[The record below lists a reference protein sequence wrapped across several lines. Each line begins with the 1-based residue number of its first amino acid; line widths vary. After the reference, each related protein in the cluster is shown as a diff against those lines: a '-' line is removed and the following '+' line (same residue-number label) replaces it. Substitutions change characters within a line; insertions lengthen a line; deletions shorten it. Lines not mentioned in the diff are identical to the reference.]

1 MVISLT
7 VQEVGIISWLIYFVL
22 DNNSLSVFTESS
34 SRQNLSLAFKAKL
47 HSSITSTI
55 NNSKKLNSIIARA
68 LDEISEEISLAN
80 NLASIIIDD
89 SILSHSIIIKSK
101 KYDNIDQQVREES
114 QLKWGD
120 KASNYY
126 FVSEEKKTPKNIFHS
141 VAIHHFLR
149 EKIKLNFNNF
159 GLSIR
164 YIVPLSSILTES
176 LKPSQFSV
184 IKNGNKYQF
193 LGNTRKGF
201 TFFKLNFSGD
211 RKVEEKVI
219 GLLDIPNIKK
229 SDLDK
234 KNLKFIFFNKTK
246 IVEYLANY
254 IFNDIPLLNFA
265 ESSSFQI
272 LSGKLKVKTHAY
284 SPSSGE
290 FKYDSL
296 VKNLS
301 AGFLSIL
308 FLLFVVS
315 MFSNYDFLNFENP
328 STLNEKKESV
338 DEIIEKRFT
347 PNTSMI
353 MIQNLLTLDDRFSE
367 VTNFLLLE
375 NEFIINGNKMEY
387 DLPNSYPVFSEDRA
401 NFNELLISLF
411 EIENNLKF
419 KVFDS
424 EVHDQSFQNV
434 VLKFSNFENSLNA
447 LSILSKFEN
456 ISLRKAFL
464 EDDSNSVHL
473 YISIKKWWKLTLEY
487 LEILALRF

>member
-1 MVISLT
+1 M
-7 VQEVGIISWLIYFVL
+7 IYFLL
-22 DNNSLSVFTESS
+22 DNKSLSVFTESS
-34 SRQNLSLAFKAKL
+34 ARQNLSLVFKAKL
-47 HSSITSTI
+47 HSSIASTI

-68 LDEISEEISLAN
+68 LDEISEEINLTN

-89 SILSHSIIIKSK
+89 SILSHSIIVKSK
-101 KYDNIDQQVREES
+101 KYDNIDQQIREES

-120 KASNYY
+120 KTTNYY
-126 FVSEEKKTPKNIFHS
+126 FISEEKKTPKNIFHS

-164 YIVPLSSILTES
+164 YIVPLSSILTVG

-193 LGNTRKGF
+193 FGNTRKGF
-201 TFFKLNFSGD
+201 TFFKLNFSKS

-246 IVEYLANY
+246 IIEYLANY
-254 IFNDIPLLNFA
+254 IFKDIPLLNFA
-265 ESSSFQI
+265 ESSSSQI
-272 LSGKLKVKTHAY
+272 LSGKLKVKTHTY
-284 SPSSGE
+284 SPSKEGFQYNSII
-290 FKYDSL
+290 
-296 VKNLS
+296 KNLS
-301 AGFLSIL
+301 AGFISLL

-315 MFSNYDFLNFENP
+315 MFSNYDFLNFENSP
-328 STLNEKKESV
+328 PLNEKKESI
-338 DEIIEKRFT
+338 DKIIEEKFT
-347 PNTSMI
+347 PNASMI
-353 MIQNLLTLDDRFSE
+353 MIQNLSTLDDRFSV
-367 VTNFLLLE
+367 VTNFLLSE
-375 NEFIINGNKMEY
+375 NEFIVNDNEVEF
-387 DLPNSYPVFSEDRA
+387 DLPNSYPVLSEDRV

-419 KVFDS
+419 KVFES
-424 EVHDQSFQNV
+424 EVDDQSIQNV

-464 EDDSNSVHL
+464 EDNSNSVHL
-473 YISIKKWWKLTLEY
+473 YISIKK
-487 LEILALRF
+487 

>member
-1 MVISLT
+1 M
-7 VQEVGIISWLIYFVL
+7 IYFLL
-22 DNNSLSVFTESS
+22 DNKSLSVFTESS
-34 SRQNLSLAFKAKL
+34 TRQNLSLASKAKL
-47 HSSITSTI
+47 HSSITGTI

-68 LDEISEEISLAN
+68 LDEISEEINLTN
-80 NLASIIIDD
+80 NLASVIIDD
-89 SILSHSIIIKSK
+89 SILSHSIIVKSK
-101 KYDNIDQQVREES
+101 KYDNIDQQIRDES

-120 KASNYY
+120 RTSNYY
-126 FVSEEKKTPKNIFHS
+126 FISEEKKSPKNIFHS

-164 YIVPLSSILTES
+164 YIVPLSSILTAS

-193 LGNTRKGF
+193 FGNTRKGF
-201 TFFKLNFSGD
+201 TLFKLNFSGAK
-211 RKVEEKVI
+211 KVEEKVI

-246 IVEYLANY
+246 IIEYLANY

-265 ESSSFQI
+265 ESSSSQI
-272 LSGKLKVKTHAY
+272 FSGKLKVKTRNY
-284 SPSSGE
+284 SPSKEG

-296 VKNLS
+296 IKNLS
-301 AGFLSIL
+301 AGFLSLL

-315 MFSNYDFLNFENP
+315 MFSSYDFLNLESY
-328 STLNEKKESV
+328 STLNKKNELF
-338 DEIIEKRFT
+338 DEIIEEKFI

-353 MIQNLLTLDDRFSE
+353 MIESLATLNDRFSK
-367 VTNFLLLE
+367 VNNFLLSDS
-375 NEFIINGNKMEY
+375 EFIVNDNKVEF
-387 DLPNSYPVFSEDRA
+387 DLPNSYPIFSDDRA

-424 EVHDQSFQNV
+424 EVDNQSIQNV

-456 ISLRKAFL
+456 ISLRKAIL
-464 EDDSNSVHL
+464 KDNSNSVHL
-473 YISIKKWWKLTLEY
+473 YISIKE
-487 LEILALRF
+487 

>member
-1 MVISLT
+1 M
-7 VQEVGIISWLIYFVL
+7 IYFLL
-22 DNNSLSVFTESS
+22 DNKSLSVFAESS
-34 SRQNLSLAFKAKL
+34 KRQNLSLKYKAKF
-47 HSSITSTI
+47 HSSIASI
-55 NNSKKLNSIIARA
+55 VNNSKKLNSVIARA
-68 LDEISEEISLAN
+68 LDEISEEINLTN

-89 SILSHSIIIKSK
+89 SILSHSLIIKSK
-101 KYDNIDQQVREES
+101 KYDNIDQQIKEEN

-120 KASNYY
+120 KTSNYY
-126 FVSEEKKTPKNIFHS
+126 FISEEKKTPKNVFHS
-141 VAIHHFLR
+141 VTIHHFLR

-159 GLSIR
+159 GLSIK
-164 YIVPLSSILTES
+164 YIVPLSSILTAG

-193 LGNTRKGF
+193 FGNTKKGF
-201 TFFKLNFSGD
+201 TFFKLNFSGV
-211 RKVEEKVI
+211 KKGEEKVI

-234 KNLKFIFFNKTK
+234 KNLKFIFFNRTK

-265 ESSSFQI
+265 EASSSQI
-272 LSGKLKVKTHAY
+272 LSGKLKIKTHTY
-284 SPSSGE
+284 SPSNKG

-296 VKNLS
+296 IKNLS
-301 AGFLSIL
+301 AGFLSLL

-315 MFSNYDFLNFENP
+315 MFSSYDFLNFENS
-328 STLNEKKESV
+328 STLNEKKESI
-338 DEIIEKRFT
+338 DEMIEERFT

-353 MIQNLLTLDDRFSE
+353 MIQNLSTLDDRFSG
-367 VTNFLLLE
+367 VTNFLLSE
-375 NEFIINGNKMEY
+375 NEFIVNDDKVEF
-387 DLPNSYPVFSEDRA
+387 DLPNSYPVFSEYRS

-424 EVHDQSFQNV
+424 EVDDQSIQNV

-447 LSILSKFEN
+447 LSILKKFEN

-464 EDDSNSVHL
+464 EDNSNSVHL
-473 YISIKKWWKLTLEY
+473 YISIKK
-487 LEILALRF
+487 

>member
-1 MVISLT
+1 M
-7 VQEVGIISWLIYFVL
+7 IYFLL
-22 DNNSLSVFTESS
+22 DNKSLSVFTESS
-34 SRQNLSLAFKAKL
+34 TRQNLSLASKAKL
-47 HSSITSTI
+47 HSSITGTI

-68 LDEISEEISLAN
+68 LDEISEEINLTN
-80 NLASIIIDD
+80 NLASVIIDD
-89 SILSHSIIIKSK
+89 SILSHSIIVKSK
-101 KYDNIDQQVREES
+101 KYDNIDQQIRDES

-120 KASNYY
+120 RTSNYY
-126 FVSEEKKTPKNIFHS
+126 FISEEKKSPKNIFHS

-164 YIVPLSSILTES
+164 YIVPLSSILTAS

-193 LGNTRKGF
+193 FGNTRKGF
-201 TFFKLNFSGD
+201 TLFKLNFSGAK
-211 RKVEEKVI
+211 KVEEKVI

-246 IVEYLANY
+246 IIEYLANY

-265 ESSSFQI
+265 ESSSSQI
-272 LSGKLKVKTHAY
+272 LSGKLKVKTRNY
-284 SPSSGE
+284 SPSKEG

-296 VKNLS
+296 IKNLS
-301 AGFLSIL
+301 AGFLSLL

-315 MFSNYDFLNFENP
+315 MFSSYDFLNLESH
-328 STLNEKKESV
+328 STLNKKNELF
-338 DEIIEKRFT
+338 DEIIEEKFI

-353 MIQNLLTLDDRFSE
+353 MIESLATLNDRFSK
-367 VTNFLLLE
+367 VNNFLLSDS
-375 NEFIINGNKMEY
+375 EFIVNDNKVEF
-387 DLPNSYPVFSEDRA
+387 DLPNSYPIFSDDRA

-424 EVHDQSFQNV
+424 EVDNQSIQNV

-456 ISLRKAFL
+456 ISLRKAIL
-464 EDDSNSVHL
+464 KDNSNSVHL
-473 YISIKKWWKLTLEY
+473 YISIKE
-487 LEILALRF
+487 

>member
-1 MVISLT
+1 M
-7 VQEVGIISWLIYFVL
+7 IYFLL
-22 DNNSLSVFTESS
+22 DNKSLSVFSESS
-34 SRQNLSLAFKAKL
+34 TRQNLSLVFKAKL

-68 LDEISEEISLAN
+68 LDEISEEINLTN

-89 SILSHSIIIKSK
+89 SILSHSIIVKSK
-101 KYDNIDQQVREES
+101 KYDNIDQQIREES

-120 KASNYY
+120 KTSNYY
-126 FVSEEKKTPKNIFHS
+126 FISEEKKTPKNIFHS

-164 YIVPLSSILTES
+164 YIVPLSSILTVS

-193 LGNTRKGF
+193 FGNTRKGF
-201 TFFKLNFSGD
+201 TFFKLNFSGA

-265 ESSSFQI
+265 ESSSSQI

-284 SPSSGE
+284 SPSKEG
-290 FKYDSL
+290 FKYNSL
-296 VKNLS
+296 IKNLS
-301 AGFLSIL
+301 AGFLSLL
-308 FLLFVVS
+308 FLSFIVS
-315 MFSNYDFLNFENP
+315 MFSNYDFLNFENSP
-328 STLNEKKESV
+328 TLNEKIESI
-338 DEIIEKRFT
+338 DEIIEERFT

-353 MIQNLLTLDDRFSE
+353 IIQNLLTLNDRFSG
-367 VTNFLLLE
+367 VTNFLLSE
-375 NEFIINGNKMEY
+375 NEFIVNNNKVEF

-424 EVHDQSFQNV
+424 EVDNQSIQNV

-464 EDDSNSVHL
+464 EDNSNSVHL
-473 YISIKKWWKLTLEY
+473 YISIKK
-487 LEILALRF
+487 

>member
-1 MVISLT
+1 M
-7 VQEVGIISWLIYFVL
+7 VQEVGIISWLIYFLL
-22 DNNSLSVFTESS
+22 DNKSLSVFTESS
-34 SRQNLSLAFKAKL
+34 TRQNLSLASKAKL
-47 HSSITSTI
+47 HSSITGTI

-68 LDEISEEISLAN
+68 LDEISEEINLTN
-80 NLASIIIDD
+80 NLASVIIDD
-89 SILSHSIIIKSK
+89 SILSHSIIVKSK
-101 KYDNIDQQVREES
+101 KYDNIDQQIRDES

-120 KASNYY
+120 RTSNYY
-126 FVSEEKKTPKNIFHS
+126 FISEEKKSPKNIFHS

-164 YIVPLSSILTES
+164 YIVPLSSILTAS

-193 LGNTRKGF
+193 FGNTRKGF
-201 TFFKLNFSGD
+201 TLFKLNFSGAK
-211 RKVEEKVI
+211 KVEEKVI

-246 IVEYLANY
+246 IIEYLANY

-265 ESSSFQI
+265 ESSSSQI
-272 LSGKLKVKTHAY
+272 LSGKLKVKTRNY
-284 SPSSGE
+284 SPSKEG
-290 FKYDSL
+290 FKFDSL
-296 VKNLS
+296 IKNLS
-301 AGFLSIL
+301 AGFLSLL

-315 MFSNYDFLNFENP
+315 MFSSYDFLNLESH
-328 STLNEKKESV
+328 STLNKKNELF
-338 DEIIEKRFT
+338 DEIIEEKFI

-353 MIQNLLTLDDRFSE
+353 MIESLATLNDRFSK
-367 VTNFLLLE
+367 VNNFLLSDS
-375 NEFIINGNKMEY
+375 EFIVNDNKVEF
-387 DLPNSYPVFSEDRA
+387 DLPNSYPIFSDDRA

-424 EVHDQSFQNV
+424 EVDNQSIQNV

-456 ISLRKAFL
+456 ISLRKAIL
-464 EDDSNSVHL
+464 KDNSNSVHL
-473 YISIKKWWKLTLEY
+473 YISIKE
-487 LEILALRF
+487 

>member
-1 MVISLT
+1 M
-7 VQEVGIISWLIYFVL
+7 VQEVGIISWLIYFLL
-22 DNNSLSVFTESS
+22 DNKSLSVFTESS
-34 SRQNLSLAFKAKL
+34 TRQNLSLASKAKL
-47 HSSITSTI
+47 HSSITGTI

-68 LDEISEEISLAN
+68 LDEISEEINLTN
-80 NLASIIIDD
+80 NLASVIIDD
-89 SILSHSIIIKSK
+89 SILSHSIIVKSK
-101 KYDNIDQQVREES
+101 KYDNIDQQIRDES

-120 KASNYY
+120 RTSNYY
-126 FVSEEKKTPKNIFHS
+126 FISEEKKSPKNIFHS

-164 YIVPLSSILTES
+164 YIVPLSSILTAS

-193 LGNTRKGF
+193 FGNTRKGF
-201 TFFKLNFSGD
+201 TLFKLNFSGAK
-211 RKVEEKVI
+211 KVEEKVI

-246 IVEYLANY
+246 IIEYLANY

-265 ESSSFQI
+265 ESSSSQI
-272 LSGKLKVKTHAY
+272 LSGKLKVKTRNY
-284 SPSSGE
+284 SPSKEG

-296 VKNLS
+296 IKNLS
-301 AGFLSIL
+301 AGFLSLL

-315 MFSNYDFLNFENP
+315 MFSSYDFLNLESH
-328 STLNEKKESV
+328 STLNKKNELF
-338 DEIIEKRFT
+338 DEIIEEKFI

-353 MIQNLLTLDDRFSE
+353 MIESLATLNDRFSK
-367 VTNFLLLE
+367 VNNFLLSDS
-375 NEFIINGNKMEY
+375 EFIVNDNKVEF
-387 DLPNSYPVFSEDRA
+387 DLPNSYPIFSDDRA

-424 EVHDQSFQNV
+424 EVDNQSIQNV

-456 ISLRKAFL
+456 ISLRKAIL
-464 EDDSNSVHL
+464 KDNSNSVHL
-473 YISIKKWWKLTLEY
+473 YISIKE
-487 LEILALRF
+487 

>member
-1 MVISLT
+1 M
-7 VQEVGIISWLIYFVL
+7 VQEVGIISWLIYFLL
-22 DNNSLSVFTESS
+22 DNKSLSVFTESS
-34 SRQNLSLAFKAKL
+34 TRQNLSLASKAKL
-47 HSSITSTI
+47 HSSITGTI

-68 LDEISEEISLAN
+68 LDEISEEINLTN
-80 NLASIIIDD
+80 NLASVIIDD
-89 SILSHSIIIKSK
+89 SILSHSIIVKSK
-101 KYDNIDQQVREES
+101 KYDNIDQQIRDES

-120 KASNYY
+120 RTSNYY
-126 FVSEEKKTPKNIFHS
+126 FISEEKKSPKNIFHS

-164 YIVPLSSILTES
+164 YIVPLSSILTAS

-193 LGNTRKGF
+193 FGNTRKGF
-201 TFFKLNFSGD
+201 TLFKLNFSGAK
-211 RKVEEKVI
+211 KVEEKVI

-246 IVEYLANY
+246 IIEYLANY
-254 IFNDIPLLNFA
+254 IFNDIPLLNFT
-265 ESSSFQI
+265 ESSSSQI
-272 LSGKLKVKTHAY
+272 LSGKLKVKTRNY
-284 SPSSGE
+284 SPSKEG
-290 FKYDSL
+290 FKFDSL
-296 VKNLS
+296 IKNLS
-301 AGFLSIL
+301 AGFLSLL

-315 MFSNYDFLNFENP
+315 MFSSYDFLNLESH
-328 STLNEKKESV
+328 STLNKKNELF
-338 DEIIEKRFT
+338 DEIIEEKFI

-353 MIQNLLTLDDRFSE
+353 MIESLATLNDRFSK
-367 VTNFLLLE
+367 VNNFLLSDS
-375 NEFIINGNKMEY
+375 EFIVNDNKVEF
-387 DLPNSYPVFSEDRA
+387 DLPNSYPIFSDDRA

-424 EVHDQSFQNV
+424 EVDNQSIQNV

-456 ISLRKAFL
+456 ISLRKAIL
-464 EDDSNSVHL
+464 KDNSNSVHL
-473 YISIKKWWKLTLEY
+473 YISIKE
-487 LEILALRF
+487 

>member
-1 MVISLT
+1 M
-7 VQEVGIISWLIYFVL
+7 IYFVL

-34 SRQNLSLAFKAKL
+34 TRQNLSLAFKAKL

-101 KYDNIDQQVREES
+101 KYDNIDQQIREES

-424 EVHDQSFQNV
+424 EVDDQSFQNV

-473 YISIKKWWKLTLEY
+473 YISIKK
-487 LEILALRF
+487 

>member
-1 MVISLT
+1 
-7 VQEVGIISWLIYFVL
+7 LIYFLL
-22 DNNSLSVFTESS
+22 DNKSLSVFTESS
-34 SRQNLSLAFKAKL
+34 ARQNLSLVFKAKL
-47 HSSITSTI
+47 HSSIASTI

-68 LDEISEEISLAN
+68 LDEISEEINLTN

-89 SILSHSIIIKSK
+89 SILSHSIIVKSK
-101 KYDNIDQQVREES
+101 KYDNIDQQIREES

-120 KASNYY
+120 KTSNYY
-126 FVSEEKKTPKNIFHS
+126 FISEEKKTPKNIFHS

-164 YIVPLSSILTES
+164 YIVPLSSILTVG

-193 LGNTRKGF
+193 FGNTRKGF
-201 TFFKLNFSGD
+201 TFFKLNFSGA
-211 RKVEEKVI
+211 RKGEEKVI

-254 IFNDIPLLNFA
+254 IFKDIPLLNFA
-265 ESSSFQI
+265 ESSSSQI
-272 LSGKLKVKTHAY
+272 LSGKLKVKTHTY
-284 SPSSGE
+284 SPSKEGFQYNSII
-290 FKYDSL
+290 
-296 VKNLS
+296 KNLS
-301 AGFLSIL
+301 AGFISLL

-315 MFSNYDFLNFENP
+315 MFSNYDFLNFENSP
-328 STLNEKKESV
+328 PLNEKKESI
-338 DEIIEKRFT
+338 DKIIEEKFT
-347 PNTSMI
+347 PNASMI
-353 MIQNLLTLDDRFSE
+353 MIQNLSTLDDRFSV
-367 VTNFLLLE
+367 VTNFLLSE
-375 NEFIINGNKMEY
+375 NEFIVNDNEVEF
-387 DLPNSYPVFSEDRA
+387 DLPNSYPVLSEDRV
-401 NFNELLISLF
+401 NFNELLINLF

-424 EVHDQSFQNV
+424 EIDDQSIQNV

-456 ISLRKAFL
+456 ISFRKAFL
-464 EDDSNSVHL
+464 KDSSNSVHF
-473 YISIKKWWKLTLEY
+473 YISINK
-487 LEILALRF
+487 

>member
-1 MVISLT
+1 M
-7 VQEVGIISWLIYFVL
+7 IYFVL

-34 SRQNLSLAFKAKL
+34 TRQNLSLAFKAKL

-101 KYDNIDQQVREES
+101 KYDNIDQQIREES

-473 YISIKKWWKLTLEY
+473 YISIKK
-487 LEILALRF
+487 

>member
-1 MVISLT
+1 M
-7 VQEVGIISWLIYFVL
+7 VQEVGIISWLIYFFL
-22 DNNSLSVFTESS
+22 DNKSLSVFTESS
-34 SRQNLSLAFKAKL
+34 TRQNLSLASKAKL
-47 HSSITSTI
+47 HSSITGTI

-68 LDEISEEISLAN
+68 LDEISEEINLTN
-80 NLASIIIDD
+80 NLASVIIDD
-89 SILSHSIIIKSK
+89 SILSHSIIVKSK
-101 KYDNIDQQVREES
+101 KYDNIDQQIRDES

-120 KASNYY
+120 RTSNYY
-126 FVSEEKKTPKNIFHS
+126 FISEEKKTPKNIFHS

-164 YIVPLSSILTES
+164 YIVPLSSILTAS

-193 LGNTRKGF
+193 FGNTRKGF
-201 TFFKLNFSGD
+201 TLFKLNFSGAK
-211 RKVEEKVI
+211 KVEEKVI

-246 IVEYLANY
+246 IIEYLANY

-265 ESSSFQI
+265 ESSSSQI
-272 LSGKLKVKTHAY
+272 LSGKLKVKTRTY
-284 SPSSGE
+284 SPSNEG

-296 VKNLS
+296 IKNLS
-301 AGFLSIL
+301 AGFLSLL

-315 MFSNYDFLNFENP
+315 MFSNYDFLNFENYP
-328 STLNEKKESV
+328 TSNEKKESI
-338 DEIIEKRFT
+338 DEIIDERFT
-347 PNTSMI
+347 SNTSMI
-353 MIQNLLTLDDRFSE
+353 MIQNLSNLNDRFSG
-367 VTNFLLLE
+367 VTNFLLSE
-375 NEFIINGNKMEY
+375 NEFIVNDNKVEF

-424 EVHDQSFQNV
+424 EVDNQSIQNV

-464 EDDSNSVHL
+464 EDSSNSVHL

>member
-1 MVISLT
+1 M
-7 VQEVGIISWLIYFVL
+7 IYFLL
-22 DNNSLSVFTESS
+22 DNKSLSVFTESS
-34 SRQNLSLAFKAKL
+34 TRQNLSLASKAKL

-68 LDEISEEISLAN
+68 LDEISEEINLTN
-80 NLASIIIDD
+80 NLASVIIDD
-89 SILSHSIIIKSK
+89 SILSHSIIVKSK
-101 KYDNIDQQVREES
+101 KYDNIDQQIKEES

-120 KASNYY
+120 KTANY
-126 FVSEEKKTPKNIFHS
+126 FFISEEKKTPKNIFHS

-164 YIVPLSSILTES
+164 YIVPLSSILTEG

-193 LGNTRKGF
+193 FGNTRKGF
-201 TFFKLNFSGD
+201 TFFKLNFSKS

-246 IVEYLANY
+246 IIEYLANY
-254 IFNDIPLLNFA
+254 IFKDIPLLNFV
-265 ESSSFQI
+265 ESSSSQI
-272 LSGKLKVKTHAY
+272 LSGKLKVKTHTY
-284 SPSSGE
+284 SPSKEGL
-290 FKYDSL
+290 KYNSII
-296 VKNLS
+296 KNLS
-301 AGFLSIL
+301 AGFISLL

-315 MFSNYDFLNFENP
+315 MFSNYDFLNFENSP
-328 STLNEKKESV
+328 PLNEKKESI
-338 DEIIEKRFT
+338 DEIIEEKFT
-347 PNTSMI
+347 PNASMI
-353 MIQNLLTLDDRFSE
+353 MIQNLSTLDDRFSV
-367 VTNFLLLE
+367 VTNFLLSE
-375 NEFIINGNKMEY
+375 NEFIVNDNEVEF
-387 DLPNSYPVFSEDRA
+387 DLPNSYPVLSEDRV

-419 KVFDS
+419 KVFES
-424 EVHDQSFQNV
+424 EVDNQSIQNV

-456 ISLRKAFL
+456 ISFRKAFL
-464 EDDSNSVHL
+464 EDSSNSVHF
-473 YISIKKWWKLTLEY
+473 YISINK
-487 LEILALRF
+487 

>member
-1 MVISLT
+1 M
-7 VQEVGIISWLIYFVL
+7 IYFLL
-22 DNNSLSVFTESS
+22 DNKSLSVFTESS
-34 SRQNLSLAFKAKL
+34 TRQNLSLASKAKL
-47 HSSITSTI
+47 HSSITGTI

-68 LDEISEEISLAN
+68 LDEISEEINLTN
-80 NLASIIIDD
+80 NLASVIIDD
-89 SILSHSIIIKSK
+89 SILSHSIIVKSK
-101 KYDNIDQQVREES
+101 KYDNIDQQIRDES

-120 KASNYY
+120 RTSNYY
-126 FVSEEKKTPKNIFHS
+126 FISEEKKSPKNIFHS

-164 YIVPLSSILTES
+164 YIVPLSSILTAS

-193 LGNTRKGF
+193 FGNTRKGF
-201 TFFKLNFSGD
+201 TLFKLNFSGAK
-211 RKVEEKVI
+211 KVEEKVI

-246 IVEYLANY
+246 IIEYLANY

-265 ESSSFQI
+265 ESSSSQI
-272 LSGKLKVKTHAY
+272 LSGKLKVKTRNY
-284 SPSSGE
+284 SPSKEG
-290 FKYDSL
+290 FKFDSL
-296 VKNLS
+296 IKNLS
-301 AGFLSIL
+301 AGFLSLL

-315 MFSNYDFLNFENP
+315 MFSSYDFLNLESH
-328 STLNEKKESV
+328 STLNKKNELF
-338 DEIIEKRFT
+338 DEIIEEKFI

-353 MIQNLLTLDDRFSE
+353 MIESLATLNDRFSK
-367 VTNFLLLE
+367 VNNFLLSDS
-375 NEFIINGNKMEY
+375 EFIVNDNKVEF
-387 DLPNSYPVFSEDRA
+387 DLPNSYPIFSDDRA

-424 EVHDQSFQNV
+424 EVDNQSIQNV

-456 ISLRKAFL
+456 ISLRKAIL
-464 EDDSNSVHL
+464 KDNSNSVHL
-473 YISIKKWWKLTLEY
+473 YISIKE
-487 LEILALRF
+487 